1 MAFEIDD
8 LEAEIKG
15 KKIIVVSNSPSDELT
30 VEFIEVN
37 GVPVELMEYLFWEE
51 HNQRLKGHVPRY

>member
-1 MAFEIDD
+1 VAFEIDD

-37 GVPVELMEYLFWEE
+37 GVPVELMEYLF
-51 HNQRLKGHVPRY
+51 